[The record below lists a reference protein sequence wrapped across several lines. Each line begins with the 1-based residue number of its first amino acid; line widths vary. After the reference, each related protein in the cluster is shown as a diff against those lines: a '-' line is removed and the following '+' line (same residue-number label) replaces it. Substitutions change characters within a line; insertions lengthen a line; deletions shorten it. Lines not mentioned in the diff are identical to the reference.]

1 MHRKVFV
8 RQYFAFVRAARQ
20 PYLQS
25 SRIIHGKVSDQ
36 TNTCYLSN
44 SKMKL
49 TAIGKQAKSMLSEL
63 IN

>member
-1 MHRKVFV
+1 MHKKVFV

-25 SRIIHGKVSDQ
+25 SRIIHRKVSDH
-36 TNTCYLSN
+36 TNTCYISN

-63 IN
+63 IH